1 LLLTEDSV
9 HLYLIM
15 PGPRETGGRFSPDKK
30 TVYYLFLL
38 GFFAIFSTTISKN
51 PVLPL
56 FSEALGAGDAVIGLI
71 AAVSPLAGILFSF
84 PVGVLSDHLGRKKL
98 LVAAGAVFLLSPVLY
113 LFIADPL
120 WLIPVRF
127 FHGTATAILGPVMS
141 AVIAERF
148 PDTRGEMLGQY
159 ASATLIGRSFAPLA
173 GGIILT
179 YFMVYPGL
187 LPYRMVYIAAA
198 LAAVP
203 VFILTLMYPEDRS
216 TALTILP
223 FSAFRGSFLTFFK
236 NRHLRGTAAADM
248 ATYFA
253 FGAVETF
260 LPLVL
265 ASRGFDA
272 SQTGVIFS
280 LQVLIIAATK
290 PFFGRIADR
299 VDKRSQIAMGLLIT
313 GIPVAAIPFTTSFA
327 GFVVVSCA
335 FGAGISLS
343 TVATS
348 AYVADIAR
356 KEEIGASM
364 GALSSIMDIGQAGG
378 PLITGIIIGTAGY
391 LAGFGASFLLALI
404 VCAFFVS
411 SVRDRAAGR
420 EPGA

>member
-1 LLLTEDSV
+1 
-9 HLYLIM
+9 M
-15 PGPRETGGRFSPDKK
+15 PGLCETGGRFSPDKRV
-30 TVYYLFLL
+30 VYYLFLL

-56 FSEALGAGDAVIGLI
+56 FSEALGAGDAVIGFI

-98 LVAAGAVFLLSPVLY
+98 LVTAGAVFLLAPVLY

-127 FHGTATAILGPVMS
+127 FHGTATAILGPVVS

-148 PDTRGEMLGQY
+148 PDTKGEMLGQY
-159 ASATLIGRSFAPLA
+159 ASATLIGRSIAPLA

-179 YFMVYPGL
+179 YFMMYPGL
-187 LPYRMVYIAAA
+187 LPYRLVYIAAA

-203 VFILTLMYPEDRS
+203 VFLLTIMYHEDRS
-216 TALTILP
+216 TALAILP
-223 FSAFRGSFLTFFK
+223 FSVFRGSFLTFFK
-236 NRHLRGTAAADM
+236 NRHLRGTAAVDM

-265 ASRGFDA
+265 SSRGFDA
-272 SQTGVIFS
+272 YQTGIIFS
-280 LQVLIIAATK
+280 LQVLIIAVTK
-290 PFFGRIADR
+290 PFFGKIADH
-299 VDKRSQIAMGLLIT
+299 VDKRTQIALGLLIT
-313 GIPVAAIPFTTSFA
+313 GIPVAAIPFTSSFV
-327 GFVVVSCA
+327 GFVLLGCA
-335 FGAGISLS
+335 FGAGMSLS

-378 PLITGIIIGTAGY
+378 PLITGIIIGAAGY
-391 LAGFGASFLLALI
+391 LAGFGVSFLLTLI
-404 VCAFFVS
+404 VCVFFMV
-411 SVRDRAAGR
+411 SVRDRKAERGPDTP
-420 EPGA
+420 PGA